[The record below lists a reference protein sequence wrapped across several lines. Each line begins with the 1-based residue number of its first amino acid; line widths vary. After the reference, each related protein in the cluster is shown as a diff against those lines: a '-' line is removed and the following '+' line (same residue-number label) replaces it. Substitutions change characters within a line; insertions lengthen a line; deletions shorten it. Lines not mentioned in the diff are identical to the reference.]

1 MCKFMS
7 GYQDKLGNIYDGEGF
22 TDSHS
27 EIALIHGLRD
37 SDVDYYAQN
46 LAKWECTP
54 PVDTTQWKDFSKWKI
69 IADEN
74 EAPVWFDVE
83 KIRTH
88 VAKVV
93 GSWFIT
99 DKRGVLLGGC
109 YIFDGKESSV
119 KSVIRGRVLAVVNGA
134 YLSGADLSG
143 ADLSGAYLSKADL
156 SGADLSRADLSGAD
170 LSGAYLSKADLSGA
184 NLSRADLS
192 GADLSWADLSGA
204 YLSGANLSEADLSGA
219 YLSRAHL
226 SGAYLSGANLSGAD
240 LSGAYLS
247 RAYLSRATVDLP
259 AGWKLENGICT
270 KE

>member
-1 MCKFMS
+1 MCEFMS

-134 YLSGADLSG
+134 DLYGADL
-143 ADLSGAYLSKADL
+143 Y
-156 SGADLSRADLSGAD
+156 GADLSR
-170 LSGAYLSKADLSGA
+170 
-184 NLSRADLS
+184 
-192 GADLSWADLSGA
+192 
-204 YLSGANLSEADLSGA
+204 
-219 YLSRAHL
+219 
-226 SGAYLSGANLSGAD
+226 AYLSGANLSGAD